1 MQHIR
6 DDGYGDGGKLEL
18 GDLGGLHFLKKQ
30 VFQSHPNLSKGNSMA
45 TATENGTVSL
55 VNISMEKW
63 PPRHRTYFG
72 SLQIISPQEGE
83 AFAITP
89 IRGCHGVMDLG
100 DKRLMDIPITAREV
114 AEDIAR
120 EINGDSG
127 DGSFHGVFVA
137 AGETPTEGELADARR
152 RLEEFQRRLVAAA
165 DLEWERT
172 RNPMFITDL
181 ERRAA
186 RELKLEKPWLYDSK
200 PLAECPVCA
209 EKIKHGVAVCRSC
222 GAILD
227 REKASQYGFVTHEK
241 SRRDASAN
249 HDRTGK

>member
-1 MQHIR
+1 MITQQVA
-6 DDGYGDGGKLEL
+6 
-18 GDLGGLHFLKKQ
+18 KQ
-30 VFQSHPNLSKGNSMA
+30 NADVVA
-45 TATENGTVSL
+45 L
-55 VNISMEKW
+55 VNISTEKW

-72 SLQIISPQEGE
+72 SLEIRSPESSD

-89 IRGCHGVMDLG
+89 IRGCSAVMDLG
-100 DKRLMDIPITAREV
+100 DKRTIQLPLTAREI
-114 AEDIAR
+114 ADDIAR

-127 DGSFHGVFVA
+127 EGSFHGVFVA
-137 AGETPTEGELADARR
+137 AGEMPTDSELADARQ
-152 RLEEFQRRLVAAA
+152 RLAEFHRRLVAAA

-186 RELKLEKPWLYDSK
+186 RHLGFEKPWLYDPK
-200 PLAECPVCA
+200 PLADCPVCA

-227 REKASQYGFVTHEK
+227 REKAARYGLVPAQGTLSAQMQHTHEK
-241 SRRDASAN
+241 
-249 HDRTGK
+249 K

>member
-1 MQHIR
+1 M
-6 DDGYGDGGKLEL
+6 ET
-18 GDLGGLHFLKKQ
+18 
-30 VFQSHPNLSKGNSMA
+30 QSEVAL
-45 TATENGTVSL
+45 L
-55 VNISMEKW
+55 VNISAEKW

-72 SLQIISPQEGE
+72 SLEVRSPEHGQSY
-83 AFAITP
+83 AITP
-89 IRGCHGVMDLG
+89 IRGCTGVIDMG
-100 DKRLMDIPITAREV
+100 DKRIMEYRISAREI

-127 DGSFHGVFVA
+127 EASFHGVFVA
-137 AGETPTEGELADARR
+137 AGEAPTEAELADARR

-172 RNPMFITDL
+172 KNPMFITDL

-186 RELKLEKPWLYDSK
+186 RQLGLEKPWLYDPK
-200 PLAECPVCA
+200 PMAECPVCA

-227 REKASQYGFVTHEK
+227 REKAAQYGLIGVGRKERQRNQEPQNQ
-241 SRRDASAN
+241 SGIEV
-249 HDRTGK
+249 GK

>member
-1 MQHIR
+1 MSTQAET
-6 DDGYGDGGKLEL
+6 G
-18 GDLGGLHFLKKQ
+18 F
-30 VFQSHPNLSKGNSMA
+30 A
-45 TATENGTVSL
+45 AL
-55 VNISMEKW
+55 VNISAERW

-72 SLQIISPQEGE
+72 SLQIISPQDGE

-89 IRGCHGVMDLG
+89 IRGCQGSMDMG
-100 DKRLMDIPITAREV
+100 DRRMVEYRVTAREV

-127 DGSFHGVFVA
+127 EGSFHGVFVA

-152 RLEEFQRRLVAAA
+152 RLEEFQRRLVATA

-186 RELKLEKPWLYDSK
+186 RQLKLEKPWVYDSK

-227 REKASQYGFVTHEK
+227 REKAAQYGLGPTAEK
-241 SRRDASAN
+241 PRRNDSGN
-249 HDRTGK
+249 QDRAAK

>member
-1 MQHIR
+1 
-6 DDGYGDGGKLEL
+6 
-18 GDLGGLHFLKKQ
+18 
-30 VFQSHPNLSKGNSMA
+30 MA
-45 TATENGTVSL
+45 TATESSTVSL

-72 SLQIISPQEGE
+72 SLQISSPQSGE

-89 IRGCHGVMDLG
+89 IRGCTGMMDLG
-100 DKRLMDIPITAREV
+100 DKRVMEYRITAREV

-120 EINGDSG
+120 ELNGDSG
-127 DGSFHGVFVA
+127 EGSFHGVFVA
-137 AGETPTEGELADARR
+137 AGEMPTEGELADARR
-152 RLEEFQRRLVAAA
+152 RLEEFHRRLVAAA

-172 RNPMFITDL
+172 HNPMFITDL

-186 RELKLEKPWLYDSK
+186 RQLGLEKPWLYDSR

-227 REKASQYGFVTHEK
+227 REKAAQYGLVPAEK
-241 SRRDASAN
+241 TRRDGSASQ
-249 HDRTGK
+249 DRAGKQQHEAGK

>member
-1 MQHIR
+1 M
-6 DDGYGDGGKLEL
+6 
-18 GDLGGLHFLKKQ
+18 
-30 VFQSHPNLSKGNSMA
+30 S
-45 TATENGTVSL
+45 TETSTNTNTVTL
-55 VNISMEKW
+55 VNISTEKW

-72 SLQIISPQEGE
+72 SLVVRSPEPGE
-83 AFAITP
+83 PYAITP
-89 IRGCHGVMDLG
+89 IRGCTGVMDLG
-100 DKRLMDIPITAREV
+100 DKRTMEYRITAREI

-120 EINGDSG
+120 EINSDSG
-127 DGSFHGVFVA
+127 EGSFHGVFVA
-137 AGETPTEGELADARR
+137 AGPEPTESELADARR

-172 RNPMFITDL
+172 KNPMFITDL

-186 RELKLEKPWLYDSK
+186 RQLGLEKPWLYDPK

-227 REKASQYGFVTHEK
+227 REKAAQYGLVAAGRKERQK
-241 SRRDASAN
+241 SSETPAEA
-249 HDRTGK
+249 GK

>member
-1 MQHIR
+1 
-6 DDGYGDGGKLEL
+6 LEA
-18 GDLGGLHFLKKQ
+18 
-30 VFQSHPNLSKGNSMA
+30 QSAAKRA
-45 TATENGTVSL
+45 DVVAL
-55 VNISMEKW
+55 VNISAEKW

-72 SLQIISPQEGE
+72 SLEIASPQPGE
-83 AFAITP
+83 PFAITP
-89 IRGCHGVMDLG
+89 IHGCLGVMDLG
-100 DKRLMDIPITAREV
+100 DKRTMEYRITAREI

-127 DGSFHGVFVA
+127 EGSYHGVFVA
-137 AGETPTEGELADARR
+137 AGDAPTESELAEARR

-172 RNPMFITDL
+172 KNPMFITDL

-186 RELKLEKPWLYDSK
+186 RQLGLEKPWLYDAR
-200 PLAECPVCA
+200 PLADCPVCA

-227 REKASQYGFVTHEK
+227 REKAAQYGLVAAEE
-241 SRRDASAN
+241 SSPRNRRSHAAKQDPDPA
-249 HDRTGK
+249 GK

>member
-1 MQHIR
+1 
-6 DDGYGDGGKLEL
+6 
-18 GDLGGLHFLKKQ
+18 
-30 VFQSHPNLSKGNSMA
+30 MA
-45 TATENGTVSL
+45 TATESSTVSL

-72 SLQIISPQEGE
+72 SLQISSPQSGE

-89 IRGCHGVMDLG
+89 IRGCTGMMDLG
-100 DKRLMDIPITAREV
+100 DKRVMEYRITAREV

-127 DGSFHGVFVA
+127 EGSFHGVFVA
-137 AGETPTEGELADARR
+137 AGELPTEGELSDARR
-152 RLEEFQRRLVAAA
+152 RLEEFHRRLVAAA

-172 RNPMFITDL
+172 HNPMFITDL

-186 RELKLEKPWLYDSK
+186 RHLGLEKPWLYDSR

-227 REKASQYGFVTHEK
+227 REKAAQYGLVAPESARKNASTSQDRAGKQPHE
-241 SRRDASAN
+241 A
-249 HDRTGK
+249 GK